1 MENRYIYHY
10 CAVNGNVQ
18 LSGIAQLTFRIKS
31 QEDLE
36 KLKDLIAGADFSPR
50 AISSLTYLGREND
63 DRCLNPQ
70 QNAKLRRRNHEEI
83 NL

>member
-31 QEDLE
+31 QADLE
-36 KLKDLIAGADFSPR
+36 KLKELVAGNDFQPK

-63 DRCLNPQ
+63 
-70 QNAKLRRRNHEEI
+70 E
-83 NL
+83 

>member
-31 QEDLE
+31 QADLE
-36 KLKDLIAGADFSPR
+36 KLKELVAGNDFQPK
-50 AISSLTYLGREND
+50 AISSLTYLGRESD
-63 DRCLNPQ
+63 
-70 QNAKLRRRNHEEI
+70 E
-83 NL
+83 